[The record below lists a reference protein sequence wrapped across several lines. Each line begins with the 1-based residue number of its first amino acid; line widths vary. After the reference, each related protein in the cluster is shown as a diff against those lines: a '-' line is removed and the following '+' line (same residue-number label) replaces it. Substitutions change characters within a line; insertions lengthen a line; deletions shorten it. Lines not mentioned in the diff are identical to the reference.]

1 MVRGLPHII
10 QGMYR
15 RPRRRVRA
23 ALFPFLITHAVFPA
37 MWLVSMLSN
46 PPADGDWH
54 HLKTVADHFVAGDWS
69 RLYVVGEQALDPRYF
84 WRYPPFALYVIAP
97 LAWLSELW
105 AYWVLVG
112 LEVVA
117 VAASLH
123 LLQRLAPFR
132 EMRSEWIL
140 AVILSAPML
149 VLVVTGQSSGLILL
163 CIVGATSLWTRGKVP
178 AACAVLGLLAI
189 KPNWGIVFGLLA
201 LARREWKGAAAMAG
215 VTVLLCVSSLPLGL
229 QLWAD
234 FLGISVGHSL
244 ALAGYE
250 THKMITL
257 RGFLEGAIGSGD
269 LTLILWVMTAT
280 ALVVMAVL
288 AWRKPGPALR
298 HISIGVLLAVAAN
311 PYGFTYDA
319 VVLAVPA
326 TAWWAERD
334 RWTRVPWLIVGG
346 LLALMWCWE
355 QWLYSWS
362 AMAVAG
368 GIRWRP
374 PFSFIGPATAVWL
387 VLAAR
392 QAIQGEPSRW
402 TIAGGQLRQDGGH
415 VAAKA

>member
-1 MVRGLPHII
+1 MVRALPHII
-10 QGMYR
+10 PGMHR
-15 RPRRRVRA
+15 RPRGIVRD
-23 ALFPFLITHAVFPA
+23 ALFAVIITHAVFPG
-37 MWLVSMLSN
+37 MWLVNMLFS

-69 RLYVVGEQALDPRYF
+69 RLYAVGEQALDPRYF
-84 WRYPPFALYVIAP
+84 WRYPPFALYLVAP

-112 LEVVA
+112 LEVLA
-117 VAASLH
+117 VAASLQ

-149 VLVVTGQSSGLILL
+149 VLVVTGQSSGLIML
-163 CIVGATSLWTRGKVP
+163 CIVGAASLWARGQVTP
-178 AACAVLGLLAI
+178 ACAVLGLLAI

-201 LARREWKGAAAMAG
+201 LTRREWKGAAAMAG
-215 VTVLLCVSSLPLGL
+215 VAILLCALSLPLGL

-250 THKMITL
+250 THKLITL
-257 RGFLEGAIGSGD
+257 RGFLEGTLGRGD
-269 LTLILWVMTAT
+269 LTLLLWVISAI
-280 ALVVMAVL
+280 ALVIAAVL
-288 AWRKPGPALR
+288 AWRTPGPALR

-319 VVLAVPA
+319 VVLAIPA
-326 TAWWAERD
+326 TAWWAERE
-334 RWTRVPWLIVGG
+334 RWTRVPWLIVGA
-346 LLALMWCWE
+346 LLALMWCWD
-355 QWLYSWS
+355 QWLYSWG

-374 PFSFIGPATAVWL
+374 AFSLIGPATAVWL
-387 VLAAR
+387 VLASR
-392 QAIQGEPSRW
+392 QAI
-402 TIAGGQLRQDGGH
+402 RQNNFE
-415 VAAKA
+415 